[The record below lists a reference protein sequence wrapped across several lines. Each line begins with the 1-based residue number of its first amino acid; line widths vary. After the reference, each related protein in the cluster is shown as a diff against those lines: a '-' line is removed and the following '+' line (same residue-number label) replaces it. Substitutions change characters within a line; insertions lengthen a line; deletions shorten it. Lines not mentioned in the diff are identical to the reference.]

1 MLVVFAFNTFIV
13 FVSTQTGLQ
22 MNKQKETQCKAF
34 VRTKESIGAKIK
46 NKFAYKYNQMMERPK
61 DPNIVMVSIKY

>member
-22 MNKQKETQCKAF
+22 MNKQKETQGKAF
-34 VRTKESIGAKIK
+34 VRTKDSIGAKIK
-46 NKFAYKYNQMMERPK
+46 NKFAINT
-61 DPNIVMVSIKY
+61 I

>member
-1 MLVVFAFNTFIV
+1 MFFQAQFSLEFMLVVFAFNTFIV

-46 NKFAYKYNQMMERPK
+46 NKFALNT
-61 DPNIVMVSIKY
+61 I